1 MAADH
6 RQGANMAPSRET
18 LIELE
23 MKFWQSIMDGDS
35 DAAADMLTE
44 PALMVSSHGAIQFDR
59 NEYRKMAEQGPMVL
73 SDFELTDMKVV
84 FPNETTA
91 ILSYHVKQTV
101 TPRGK
106 EKGTTQEVND
116 TSTWVKNG
124 DRWQC
129 VAHTETP
136 AAIGRAKH

>member
-1 MAADH
+1 
-6 RQGANMAPSRET
+6 MAPSRET

-35 DAAADMLTE
+35 DAAADMLSE

-59 NEYRKMAEQGPMVL
+59 DEYRKMAEQGPMVL
-73 SDFELTDMKVV
+73 SDFELSDMKVV
-84 FPNETTA
+84 FPNEITA

-106 EKGTTQEVND
+106 DKGTTQEVND

-136 AAIGRAKH
+136 AAVGRAKH

>member
-1 MAADH
+1 MTSA
-6 RQGANMAPSRET
+6 RET

-23 MKFWQSIMDGDS
+23 MKFWQSMVDD
-35 DAAADMLTE
+35 DPDTAVELLNDQ
-44 PALMVSSHGAIQFDR
+44 ALMVSSHGAIQFDR
-59 NEYRKMAEQGPMVL
+59 DQYRKMAETAPMML
-73 SDFELTDMKVV
+73 SDFELSDMKVV
-84 FPNETTA
+84 FPNDSTA

-106 EKGTTQEVND
+106 DKGMTQEVND
-116 TSTWVKNG
+116 TSTWIKNG

-136 AAIGRAKH
+136 AAAARSRH

>member
-1 MAADH
+1 
-6 RQGANMAPSRET
+6 MAPSRET

-23 MKFWQSIMDGDS
+23 MKFWQSIVDGDS

-44 PALMVSSHGAIQFDR
+44 PALMVSSHGAIQFGRDD
-59 NEYRKMAEQGPMVL
+59 YRRMAETGPMVL
-73 SDFELTDMKVV
+73 SDFEFSDMQVV
-84 FPNETTA
+84 FPNDSTA

-101 TPRGK
+101 MPRDQGGGK
-106 EKGTTQEVND
+106 GKGTTQEVND
-116 TSTWVKNG
+116 TSTWVRNG

-136 AAIGRAKH
+136 AAVGRARH

>member
-1 MAADH
+1 
-6 RQGANMAPSRET
+6 MAPSRET

-23 MKFWQSIMDGDS
+23 MKFWQSIVDGDS
-35 DAAADMLTE
+35 EAAANMLSE

-59 NEYRKMAEQGPMVL
+59 DQYRKMAEHGPLVL
-73 SDFELTDMKVV
+73 SDFELSDMKVV
-84 FPNETTA
+84 FPNDITA

-106 EKGTTQEVND
+106 DKGTTQEVND

-124 DRWQC
+124 DHWQC

-136 AAIGRAKH
+136 AAVGRAKH